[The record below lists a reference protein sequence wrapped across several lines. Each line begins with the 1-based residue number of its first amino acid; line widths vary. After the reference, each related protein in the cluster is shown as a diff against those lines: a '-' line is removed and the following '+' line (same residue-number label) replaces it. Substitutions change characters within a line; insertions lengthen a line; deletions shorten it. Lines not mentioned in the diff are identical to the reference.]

1 MAQTVTEVLTAAT
14 DSVTLINAVNGG
26 SYDVTRMT
34 QEEINEMVQRNVDHL
49 ELILAYAPV
58 DEDDETQ
65 MSQVTPQISLAIQ
78 VRLQLEGFNMLEIP
92 MMVWNI
98 LITLVFVPILNSI
111 RVNTQELKRLEIL
124 VNKTREEIA
133 KEYVTKLELRNDMGI
148 LMDRIDKIGEKL
160 DKLFEVK

>member
-1 MAQTVTEVLTAAT
+1 
-14 DSVTLINAVNGG
+14 
-26 SYDVTRMT
+26 
-34 QEEINEMVQRNVDHL
+34 
-49 ELILAYAPV
+49 
-58 DEDDETQ
+58 
-65 MSQVTPQISLAIQ
+65 
-78 VRLQLEGFNMLEIP
+78 LEIP

-133 KEYVTKLELRNDMGI
+133 KEYVTKLELKDDMSI
-148 LMDRIDKIGEKL
+148 LMDRMDKIGEKL

>member
-1 MAQTVTEVLTAAT
+1 
-14 DSVTLINAVNGG
+14 
-26 SYDVTRMT
+26 
-34 QEEINEMVQRNVDHL
+34 
-49 ELILAYAPV
+49 
-58 DEDDETQ
+58 
-65 MSQVTPQISLAIQ
+65 
-78 VRLQLEGFNMLEIP
+78 

-124 VNKTREEIA
+124 VNKTREELA
-133 KEYVTKLELRNDMGI
+133 KEYVTKVELRNDMGI

>member
-1 MAQTVTEVLTAAT
+1 
-14 DSVTLINAVNGG
+14 
-26 SYDVTRMT
+26 
-34 QEEINEMVQRNVDHL
+34 
-49 ELILAYAPV
+49 
-58 DEDDETQ
+58 
-65 MSQVTPQISLAIQ
+65 
-78 VRLQLEGFNMLEIP
+78 MLEIP

-124 VNKTREEIA
+124 VNKTREELA
-133 KEYVTKLELRNDMGI
+133 KEYVTKLELRDDMGL

>member
-1 MAQTVTEVLTAAT
+1 
-14 DSVTLINAVNGG
+14 
-26 SYDVTRMT
+26 
-34 QEEINEMVQRNVDHL
+34 
-49 ELILAYAPV
+49 
-58 DEDDETQ
+58 
-65 MSQVTPQISLAIQ
+65 
-78 VRLQLEGFNMLEIP
+78 MLEIP

-124 VNKTREEIA
+124 VNKTREELA
-133 KEYVTKLELRNDMGI
+133 KEYVTKLELRDDMSI